1 MKPLRLIFA
10 EVNFDSANVC
20 QRHRGKSRDYIFPS
34 KNLIKTKDIFGRL
47 KPNRTKNMDFYKV
60 LKVMKYKHVN

>member
-10 EVNFDSANVC
+10 EFNFDSANVC

-34 KNLIKTKDIFGRL
+34 KNLIKTKDIFGS
-47 KPNRTKNMDFYKV
+47 TKTQQNKEHG
-60 LKVMKYKHVN
+60 LL

>member
-34 KNLIKTKDIFGRL
+34 KNLIKTKDIFGS
-47 KPNRTKNMDFYKV
+47 TKTQQNMDFYKV

>member
-20 QRHRGKSRDYIFPS
+20 QRHQGKSRDYIFPS
-34 KNLIKTKDIFGRL
+34 KNLIKTKDIFGS
-47 KPNRTKNMDFYKV
+47 TKTQQNKEHG
-60 LKVMKYKHVN
+60 LL

>member
-20 QRHRGKSRDYIFPS
+20 QRHRGKSRDYF
-34 KNLIKTKDIFGRL
+34 RL
-47 KPNRTKNMDFYKV
+47 TI
-60 LKVMKYKHVN
+60 

>member
-34 KNLIKTKDIFGRL
+34 KNLIKSKDIFGS
-47 KPNRTKNMDFYKV
+47 TKTQQNKEHG
-60 LKVMKYKHVN
+60 LL